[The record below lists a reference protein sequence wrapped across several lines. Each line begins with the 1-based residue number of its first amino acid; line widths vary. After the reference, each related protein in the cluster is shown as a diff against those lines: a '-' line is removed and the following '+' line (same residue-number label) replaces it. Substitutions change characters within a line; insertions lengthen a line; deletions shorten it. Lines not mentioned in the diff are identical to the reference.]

1 MLDAL
6 SAWLTFDLMGL
17 TPGTHP
23 HGPLTPPFPK
33 GGLGYRRVGSLSGI
47 FGHLHKHDPWRNPPH
62 SPFKKGGGHLPIGF
76 RAYPQPTLKQ
86 PWERGE

>member
-1 MLDAL
+1 MKQINARERLA
-6 SAWLTFDLMGL
+6 
-17 TPGTHP
+17 
-23 HGPLTPPFPK
+23 PPFPK
-33 GGLGYRRVGSLSGI
+33 GGLGGI
-47 FGHLHKHDPWRNPPH
+47 FGRLHKHDPWRNPPH